1 MAAGGGRAACTAAE
15 PPQHGWAAASLWP
28 ARRARR
34 AAARA
39 ADQGKLRAALGRVA
53 AAAAQALAL
62 AAQGSAQLPSEALHR
77 EVSERLALAVPVLLE
92 VLAGPQR
99 AAADT
104 SSAPRPPPGP
114 LRLAGAGEG
123 EQGGGQAAAAA
134 SAHRVDDAQSMPLSG
149 VLQGAGD
156 GVGTAAD
163 EPTRAQA
170 GERWGSGSR
179 AGKLGTVAAAALV
192 FAHGL
197 LFLYLALLLQPP
209 MCGSEAR
216 AACEAAPSDWTVAR
230 AYRGRSAPP
239 GAIFALAERARRA
252 PEARPLPLASGPRWW
267 KWSVEDCGA
276 VGVGGA
282 SHGAHFDSEEA
293 QKAPVAAA
301 PMGLDK
307 HRQVVLEV
315 HVSDDGLLGLG
326 GGGGDGS
333 AARSPSSDGFGEH
346 PAPRPSEGG
355 AVHPHRLPDPGAA
368 CSTACTSSPAAF
380 VDPSIV
386 AAYLL
391 ANEAAVLS
399 GGSEMAAGDIDGELS
414 MQVGGSRNQDGS
426 SALASDAVAHGGFD
440 LSPHFGTGDGAEEP
454 ARGPKRLLAL
464 RRHVFEGTV
473 ALTVDRDIRRPWG
486 LAGAGCGL
494 EASSAGAS
502 PLVAVTKRGCA
513 RTDKQG
519 RARPRDGLE
528 QGAPRGPSEA
538 TEWLRGR
545 VGRIVVNSPAR
556 TTAPA
561 LSTPRRAQQ
570 QPAFITAPALWLS
583 FFTSF
588 HDASSLSL
596 GEWILFALR
605 VLAVLPGPVWWV
617 KAAFDIDFDVGRC
630 SALEIRCKRTKL
642 LDGALARLAR
652 IGEDRPGLAT
662 CPPALRRPPPGRPE
676 AGWFFL
682 AEHADCAVQ
691 KYLDEVGNAAYK
703 TFVAPPCARYLGWLG
718 RFDPEAL
725 SLLAKPAPAVAL
737 AMQLQVEAVW
747 GSPKVVHEAEEV
759 DMTPSDL
766 IEALLFGAWLRDA
779 WSEAADAMSRHREAE
794 GDRHS

>member
-1 MAAGGGRAACTAAE
+1 GPRGWPQRSTAWGVAAGGGRAACTAAE
-15 PPQHGWAAASLWP
+15 PPQHGGAAASLWP

-34 AAARA
+34 AAARG

-53 AAAAQALAL
+53 VLEAELATLRVAHEAAAAQALAL

-134 SAHRVDDAQSMPLSG
+134 SARRVDDAQSMPHSG
-149 VLQGAGD
+149 VPQGAGD
-156 GVGTAAD
+156 GAGTVAD
-163 EPTRAQA
+163 EPTQAQA

-179 AGKLGTVAAAALV
+179 AVAGLRRRGGCTSEGKLGTVAAAALV

-197 LFLYLALLLQPP
+197 LFLYLALL
-209 MCGSEAR
+209 AR

-267 KWSVEDCGA
+267 KWSVEDSGV

-282 SHGAHFDSEEA
+282 SHGAHFDSREA

-307 HRQVVLEV
+307 HRQVVSVV

-333 AARSPSSDGFGEH
+333 AARSPSSGGFGEH
-346 PAPRPSEGG
+346 PAPRPSGGG

-368 CSTACTSSPAAF
+368 CSTACTSFPAAF
-380 VDPSIV
+380 ADPSIV
-386 AAYLL
+386 TAYLL
-391 ANEAAVLS
+391 ASEAAVLS

-414 MQVGGSRNQDGS
+414 MQADGN

-440 LSPHFGTGDGAEEP
+440 LSPHLGTDDGVEAAGPQRNGGRSLGDDALLTSPPSGSCSCSGGGGIDVEGGEGGVGGGCTLHGSETVARQEP

-473 ALTVDRDIRRPWG
+473 ALTVDRDIRRPGW
-486 LAGAGCGL
+486 
-494 EASSAGAS
+494 
-502 PLVAVTKRGCA
+502 
-513 RTDKQG
+513 QG
-519 RARPRDGLE
+519 DG
-528 QGAPRGPSEA
+528 
-538 TEWLRGR
+538 
-545 VGRIVVNSPAR
+545 
-556 TTAPA
+556 
-561 LSTPRRAQQ
+561 
-570 QPAFITAPALWLS
+570 
-583 FFTSF
+583 
-588 HDASSLSL
+588 
-596 GEWILFALR
+596 
-605 VLAVLPGPVWWV
+605 
-617 KAAFDIDFDVGRC
+617 
-630 SALEIRCKRTKL
+630 
-642 LDGALARLAR
+642 
-652 IGEDRPGLAT
+652 
-662 CPPALRRPPPGRPE
+662 
-676 AGWFFL
+676 
-682 AEHADCAVQ
+682 
-691 KYLDEVGNAAYK
+691 
-703 TFVAPPCARYLGWLG
+703 
-718 RFDPEAL
+718 
-725 SLLAKPAPAVAL
+725 
-737 AMQLQVEAVW
+737 
-747 GSPKVVHEAEEV
+747 
-759 DMTPSDL
+759 
-766 IEALLFGAWLRDA
+766 
-779 WSEAADAMSRHREAE
+779 
-794 GDRHS
+794 GD